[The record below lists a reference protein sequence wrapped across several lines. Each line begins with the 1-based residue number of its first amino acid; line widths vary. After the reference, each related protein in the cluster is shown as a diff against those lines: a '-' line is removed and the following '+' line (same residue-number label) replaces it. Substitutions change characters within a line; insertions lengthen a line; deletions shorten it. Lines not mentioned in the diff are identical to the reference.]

1 MIRTVLFDID
11 NTLYSY
17 DEAHKVAFAALL
29 EYAEKNLHMTAE
41 EFTKLHAETMG
52 RLKEQMGEVAAT
64 HNRLIRYQNML
75 ESKGL
80 PLQPHAFKMYRIY
93 WDTLLEEARP
103 SDGIHETMAF
113 LKEKDIR
120 IGIGTDMTAAVQF
133 EKLIRLKLLSYIDFM
148 VCSEEAGAEKPDKV
162 FFDLCLKKAC
172 CASEE
177 CLFVGDSLKKDVLG
191 ARNAGMQAV
200 WFRPQGKEPEQNI
213 YQIRNMKELISFLS

>member
-1 MIRTVLFDID
+1 MIRTVIFDID

-17 DEAHKVAFAALL
+17 DDAHKVAFARLL

-41 EFTKLHAETMG
+41 EFTKLHTETMG
-52 RLKEQMGEVAAT
+52 RLKAQMGEVAAT

-103 SDGIHETMAF
+103 SEGIHEVMAF

-133 EKLIRLKLLSYIDFM
+133 EKLIRLNLLSYIDFM
-148 VCSEEAGAEKPDKV
+148 VSSEEAGAEKPDKI
-162 FFDLCLKKAC
+162 FFALCLKKSCSAP
-172 CASEE
+172 EE
-177 CLFVGDSLKKDVLG
+177 CLFVGDSPKKDVFG
-191 ARNAGMQAV
+191 AQNAGMQAV
-200 WFRPQGKEPEQNI
+200 WFRPQGKDPEQNI
-213 YQIRNMKELISFLS
+213 HQIRDMKELISFLS

>member
-1 MIRTVLFDID
+1 MIRTVIFDID

-17 DEAHKVAFAALL
+17 DDAHKVAFAALL

-52 RLKEQMGEVAAT
+52 RLKGQMGDVAAT

-103 SDGIHETMAF
+103 SDGIHEVMAY

-120 IGIGTDMTAAVQF
+120 IGIGTDMTAALQF

-148 VCSEEAGAEKPDKV
+148 VSSEEAGAEKPDKV
-162 FFDLCLKKAC
+162 FFDLCLKKAG

-191 ARNAGMQAV
+191 AQNAGMQAV
-200 WFRPQGKEPEQNI
+200 WFRLQGKDPEQNI
-213 YQIRNMKELISFLS
+213 HQIRDMKELISFLS

>member
-93 WDTLLEEARP
+93 WDTLW
-103 SDGIHETMAF
+103 
-113 LKEKDIR
+113 
-120 IGIGTDMTAAVQF
+120 
-133 EKLIRLKLLSYIDFM
+133 
-148 VCSEEAGAEKPDKV
+148 
-162 FFDLCLKKAC
+162 KK
-172 CASEE
+172 
-177 CLFVGDSLKKDVLG
+177 
-191 ARNAGMQAV
+191 
-200 WFRPQGKEPEQNI
+200 QGPLMES
-213 YQIRNMKELISFLS
+213 MKRWPF